1 MVITP
6 QPGPSTYLFGK
17 PGKVTKNVDFKK
29 YMPDKR
35 DIYNFTEFL
44 LKMSP
49 YGHVNEVSTGL
60 GDDLPPTRC
69 QPTDQTQV
77 GLVMT

>member
-1 MVITP
+1 
-6 QPGPSTYLFGK
+6 
-17 PGKVTKNVDFKK
+17 
-29 YMPDKR
+29 MPDKR